1 MCGYRTTIYLPRSHL
16 RQKVG
21 SYDYTDTKP
30 TERTRPP
37 QPLAK
42 QKIQINGMTL
52 ERGVCGGIINSSLA
66 VESISLDHDSYD
78 MGDEFSYV
86 LVLRAVYP
94 TRVPIRASLAEIEPK
109 DPKMSYEWRRL
120 SFALDLHSPS
130 HKTIVVG
137 LLSLVGSKEVQGTEI
152 ELKSGEWIELRGEAK
167 MEWSN
172 PSAGMLMPEDEN
184 GSFGFSCNMLRTL
197 KQWFLGVVA
206 KATFSTRRRDKRR
219 EYVTRQDKPMG
230 ERPWNSPSIQK

>member
-1 MCGYRTTIYLPRSHL
+1 
-16 RQKVG
+16 
-21 SYDYTDTKP
+21 
-30 TERTRPP
+30 
-37 QPLAK
+37 LAK

-130 HKTIVVG
+130 QKTIVVG

-152 ELKSGEWIELRGEAK
+152 ELKSGEWIELRGKAK

-172 PSAGMLMPEDEN
+172 PSAGMLMPKDEKWLIPLPLQHAAH
-184 GSFGFSCNMLRTL
+184 FTAMV
-197 KQWFLGVVA
+197 LG
-206 KATFSTRRRDKRR
+206 RRG
-219 EYVTRQDKPMG
+219 EGYFFNAETRQETRICHPTEQTYGGKTVEFTIHP
-230 ERPWNSPSIQK
+230 KAVH

>member
-109 DPKMSYEWRRL
+109 DPKMTILRPRFAQSLAQNDCGRTPKPSGLEGSTGDRDRAEKRRV
-120 SFALDLHSPS
+120 DR
-130 HKTIVVG
+130 I
-137 LLSLVGSKEVQGTEI
+137 
-152 ELKSGEWIELRGEAK
+152 
-167 MEWSN
+167 
-172 PSAGMLMPEDEN
+172 AGRSEN
-184 GSFGFSCNMLRTL
+184 GVEQS
-197 KQWFLGVVA
+197 V
-206 KATFSTRRRDKRR
+206 RRHANARR
-219 EYVTRQDKPMG
+219 
-230 ERPWNSPSIQK
+230 

>member
-1 MCGYRTTIYLPRSHL
+1 MRPRYYVWLSDYHL
-16 RQKVG
+16 LAQEPPTAEVG

-152 ELKSGEWIELRGEAK
+152 ELKAESGSNCGAK
-167 MEWSN
+167 RKWSG
-172 PSAGMLMPEDEN
+172 AI
-184 GSFGFSCNMLRTL
+184 
-197 KQWFLGVVA
+197 
-206 KATFSTRRRDKRR
+206 
-219 EYVTRQDKPMG
+219 
-230 ERPWNSPSIQK
+230 RPQAC